1 MMNDSTKLHHLA
13 CFEEAVGILHELIE
27 EDDILIAIV
36 GKIHLVLPL
45 NMKESLRPLIGM
57 RTAILHTDITGKPFL
72 FRVFARE
79 EGLNPRELESKPAI
93 ERNGK
98 ADPILSANVQ
108 GAIML
113 NRTEKPGELV
123 PPRARKH
130 ARFPQRNEG
139 CLGAII

>member
-1 MMNDSTKLHHLA
+1 MYHLSQ
-13 CFEEAVGILHELIE
+13 FEEAVGILHELIE
-27 EDDILIAIV
+27 EDDILIALV
-36 GKIHLVLPL
+36 GKIYLVLPL

-57 RTAILHTDITGKPFL
+57 RTAILHTDLPGKQFL

-93 ERNGK
+93 EGNGN
-98 ADPILSANVQ
+98 ADPIFSANVQ

-113 NRTEKPGELV
+113 NRTERPGELV

-130 ARFPQRNEG
+130 ARFPQRNQG
-139 CLGAII
+139 CINAII